1 MRPSLGIEVAASS
14 DRAWHELIDL
24 TCWPRW
30 GPTVRSAR
38 LDDGSGRLSAGASG
52 SVQTALGIWLP
63 FQVESWRDD
72 GPLRS
77 WSWRVAGVPATE
89 HLVISQAPSRCRVEM
104 TVPWWAVAYLGVVR
118 VALTRI
124 RRRAEA
130 VASTGG

>member
-1 MRPSLGIEVAASS
+1 M
-14 DRAWHELIDL
+14 
-24 TCWPRW
+24 
-30 GPTVRSAR
+30 
-38 LDDGSGRLSAGASG
+38 
-52 SVQTALGIWLP
+52 QTALGIWLP

-89 HLVISQAPSRCRVEM
+89 HVVISQGPSRCRVEM
-104 TVPWWAVAYLGVVR
+104 SVPWWAVAYLGVVR

-130 VASTGG
+130 LASKGG